1 MKEIF
6 AYLNIPVYIVMFLV
20 LYYQVFLLISF
31 FDSFANRKK
40 AEETLKQYNR
50 DSADAPTV
58 TIFVPCYNEEETIIP
73 TIESLLLSNYP
84 KDKLDILVVDDGS
97 KDSTYTLVTNYIE
110 THPEHKNLRVV
121 TKPNGG
127 KHSALNLGLSM
138 TNSEIVGCLDAD
150 SFADSE
156 AIAEL
161 VKHFAD
167 PKVVAVTPSM
177 KVWNPRNVLQQI
189 QKVEYDVG
197 IFLRA
202 ALSFINGIYVTPGPL
217 SVFRKS
223 LFDEIGGYRKAH
235 NAEDL
240 EMALRI
246 QYNGK
251 RIANSTKAFVYTV
264 TPDNIPTLIKQ
275 RVRWSQGFLRN
286 SYDYR
291 SMVLNPKRGNLGII
305 VLPMSILMVFFSIYA
320 FFIMIASLIWSL
332 IENVMEF
339 YFSGGFHL
347 VPFSFTNIKWTWFA
361 ISASWIVFILYAATA
376 ISLVVTLLGRKM
388 SNGKYNIFSKDLWL
402 FTFIYGFIAP
412 LWLIKTVFEII
423 TKKQNKWK

>member
-6 AYLNIPVYIVMFLV
+6 AYLNIPVYVVMFLV

-31 FDSFANRKK
+31 FDSFSHRKR
-40 AEETLKQYNR
+40 AEETLKQYDR
-50 DSADAPTV
+50 DSKDAPTV

-73 TIESLLLSNYP
+73 TIESLLRSNYP
-84 KDKLDILVVDDGS
+84 KDKLDVLVVDDGS
-97 KDSTYTLVTNYIE
+97 KDSTYALVEKYIE
-110 THPEHKNLRVV
+110 EHPEHTNLRVV

-138 TNSEIVGCLDAD
+138 TDSEIVGCLDAD
-150 SFADSE
+150 SFADQE

-161 VKHFAD
+161 VKLFAD

-177 KVWNPRNVLQQI
+177 KVWNPRNMLQQI

-223 LFDEIGGYRKAH
+223 LFDEIGGYKKAH

-251 RIANSTKAFVYTV
+251 KIANSTKAFVYTV
-264 TPDNIPTLIKQ
+264 TPDNIPALIKQ

-291 SMVLNPKRGNLGII
+291 SMVFNPKKGNLGII

-320 FFIMIASLIWSL
+320 FFLMVGTILWSL
-332 IENVMEF
+332 AEKIMQV
-339 YFSGGFHL
+339 YFSGGFHF
-347 VPFSFTNIKWTWFA
+347 VPFSFSNIKWTWFA
-361 ISASWIVFILYAATA
+361 ISASWIVFIMYAATA
-376 ISLVVTLLGRKM
+376 VSLAVTLLGRKM
-388 SNGKYNIFSKDLWL
+388 SNGKFNIFSKDLWL
-402 FTFIYGFIAP
+402 FTLAYGFIAP
-412 LWLIKTVFEII
+412 LWLTKTVFEVV